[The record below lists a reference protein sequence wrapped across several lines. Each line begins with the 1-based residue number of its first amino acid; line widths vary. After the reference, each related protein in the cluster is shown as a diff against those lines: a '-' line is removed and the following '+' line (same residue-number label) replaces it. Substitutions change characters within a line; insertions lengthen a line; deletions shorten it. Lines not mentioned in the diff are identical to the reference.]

1 MKMSNFLKKYDAQS
15 VEDDSV
21 VMSTEAKIFCK
32 DFVSVLR
39 TELGSDYQIRAK
51 AGHYSVSGFVIGKDD
66 GRCIYVAYSI
76 PRMEMPIDVSAKDA
90 MNGVLYRE
98 AASPEDYNGGT
109 NHFTSLR
116 MMAYDI
122 LAGFYS
128 LREYG
133 RM

>member
-1 MKMSNFLKKYDAQS
+1 MKMSSFLRKYDGQS
-15 VEDDSV
+15 IEYDASF
-21 VMSTEAKIFCK
+21 MSTEAKTFCK
-32 DFVSVLR
+32 DFASVLK
-39 TELGSDYQIRAK
+39 TELGSDYQVRVK
-51 AGHYSVSGFVIGKDD
+51 AGHYDVSGFIIGSDD
-66 GRCIYVAYSI
+66 KCIYVSYSI

-90 MNGVLYRE
+90 MNGILYRE
-98 AASPEDYNGGT
+98 AASSEDYNGGT

>member
-1 MKMSNFLKKYDAQS
+1 MKMSGFLKKYDGQS
-15 VEDDSV
+15 IEDDASF
-21 VMSTEAKIFCK
+21 MSAEAKTFCK
-32 DFVSVLR
+32 DFASVLK
-39 TELGSDYQIRAK
+39 TELGSDYQVRVK
-51 AGHYSVSGFVIGKDD
+51 AGYYDVSGFVIGSD

-76 PRMEMPIDVSAKDA
+76 PRMEIPIDASAKDA

-98 AASPEDYNGGT
+98 AANPEDYTGGM